1 MRSFYGVSSTDPQC
15 VVSLTANLQKPVV
28 SHAQHLCDDLGR
40 DAVFGR
46 VRGESGQRTVCDG
59 HQLPPS
65 RLPLPHAHSPHEP
78 HGRST
83 QGSTGVKL
91 GSSEVMLAQHL
102 NEMSEVTCRKYTIL
116 LV

>member
-1 MRSFYGVSSTDPQC
+1 MFC
-15 VVSLTANLQKPVV
+15 SLTANLQRPLV

-40 DAVFGR
+40 DPVFGR
-46 VRGESGQRTVCDG
+46 VRGESGQRTVCDR
-59 HQLPPS
+59 HQLPPP

-91 GSSEVMLAQHL
+91 GSSEVMLVQHL
-102 NEMSEVTCRKYTIL
+102 NEMSEVVGGNRQFCLCKNML
-116 LV
+116 LYVHKM